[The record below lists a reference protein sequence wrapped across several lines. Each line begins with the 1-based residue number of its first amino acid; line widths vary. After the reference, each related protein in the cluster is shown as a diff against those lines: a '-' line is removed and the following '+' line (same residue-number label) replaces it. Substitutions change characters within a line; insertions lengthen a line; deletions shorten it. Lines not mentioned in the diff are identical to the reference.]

1 MSRLRLLL
9 LSLTC
14 AVVVLAPARAL
25 ADITTSTITSATS
38 TIGTT
43 TTDPTSVL
51 VDWSSLLPGLTDQ
64 YDPNSAN
71 ECVAGRVTCVDA
83 TIREMERRFG
93 PLATSCDHNALFA
106 LLYLRVTQQYRQAVS
121 NPSYFSDNAFVNH
134 EDAVFA
140 KYYFRAIDNYNAG
153 NYAGVPQAWMIALNA
168 AATRSVSGEGD
179 LLLGVNAHVQR
190 DLPFVLAAI
199 GLVKPDGTSRKPDHD
214 LVNQILYAA
223 YEPAITEAAQ
233 RFDPSVNFTLPGPLQ
248 TASYTTFFQ
257 AVEAWREIAWR
268 NAERLV
274 SAPDAATYAQVAQSI
289 EDYATSQ
296 AMAIQATDAY
306 LPPLTSTASRDA
318 YCAINHG

>member
-1 MSRLRLLL
+1 MRRLRLLL
-9 LSLTC
+9 LMLTC
-14 AVVVLAPARAL
+14 AAVVVFPARAL
-25 ADITTSTITSATS
+25 ADTTSTITTATS
-38 TIGTT
+38 T
-43 TTDPTSVL
+43 VL

-71 ECVAGRVTCVDA
+71 DCVAGRVSCVDA
-83 TIREMERRFG
+83 TIREMSRRFA

-121 NPSYFSDNAFVNH
+121 NPTYFSDNAFVNH

-140 KYYFRAIDNYNAG
+140 KYYFRAIDNYGAG
-153 NYAGVPQAWMIALNA
+153 NYGGVPQAWMIALNSA
-168 AATRSVSGEGD
+168 AARSVSGEGD

-233 RFDPSVNFTLPGPLQ
+233 RFDPSVNFTLPAALQ
-248 TASYTTFFQ
+248 TPSYQTFFQ

-274 SAPDAATYAQVAQSI
+274 SAPDPASYALVAQSI

-296 AMAIQATDAY
+296 AATIQASNAY

-318 YCAINHG
+318 YCAVNHG

>member
-1 MSRLRLLL
+1 
-9 LSLTC
+9 
-14 AVVVLAPARAL
+14 
-25 ADITTSTITSATS
+25 
-38 TIGTT
+38 
-43 TTDPTSVL
+43 
-51 VDWSSLLPGLTDQ
+51 
-64 YDPNSAN
+64 
-71 ECVAGRVTCVDA
+71 
-83 TIREMERRFG
+83 
-93 PLATSCDHNALFA
+93 
-106 LLYLRVTQQYRQAVS
+106 
-121 NPSYFSDNAFVNH
+121 
-134 EDAVFA
+134 
-140 KYYFRAIDNYNAG
+140 
-153 NYAGVPQAWMIALNA
+153 MIALNA

-214 LVNQILYAA
+214 LVNRILYAA

-233 RFDPSVNFTLPGPLQ
+233 RFDPSVNFTLPAALQ
-248 TASYTTFFQ
+248 TTSYQTFFQ

-274 SAPDAATYAQVAQSI
+274 SAPNAATYAQVAQSI

-296 AMAIQATDAY
+296 ATAIQATSAY

>member
-1 MSRLRLLL
+1 MRRLRLLL
-9 LSLTC
+9 LMLTC
-14 AVVVLAPARAL
+14 AAVVLSPARAL
-25 ADITTSTITSATS
+25 ADTTSTVTTATS
-38 TIGTT
+38 
-43 TTDPTSVL
+43 SVL

-71 ECVAGRVTCVDA
+71 DCVAGRVSCVDA
-83 TIREMERRFG
+83 TIREMSRRFA
-93 PLATSCDHNALFA
+93 PLATSCDHKALFS

-121 NPSYFSDNAFVNH
+121 NPTYFSDNAFVNH

-140 KYYFRAIDNYNAG
+140 KYYFRAIDNYAAG
-153 NYAGVPQAWMIALNA
+153 NYGGVPQAWMIALNSA
-168 AATRSVSGEGD
+168 AARSVSGEGD

-233 RFDPSVNFTLPGPLQ
+233 RFDPSVNFTLPAALQ
-248 TASYTTFFQ
+248 TPSYQTFFQ

-274 SAPDAATYAQVAQSI
+274 SAPDPASYALVAQSI

-296 AMAIQATDAY
+296 AIAIQATNAY

>member
-1 MSRLRLLL
+1 MRKLGLLL

-14 AVVVLAPARAL
+14 AAIVLSPAPAL
-25 ADITTSTITSATS
+25 AD
-38 TIGTT
+38 TT
-43 TTDPTSVL
+43 TTITTIPTSIL

-71 ECVAGRVTCVDA
+71 DCVAGRVTCVDA
-83 TIREMERRFG
+83 TIREMQRRFG

-121 NPSYFSDNAFVNH
+121 NPTYFSDNAFVNH

-140 KYYFRAIDNYNAG
+140 KYYFRAIDNYNGA
-153 NYAGVPQAWMIALNA
+153 NYAGVPRAWMIALNA
-168 AATRSVSGEGD
+168 AAGRSVSGEGD

-223 YEPAITEAAQ
+223 YQPAITEAAQ

-248 TASYTTFFQ
+248 TTSYQTFFQ

-274 SAPDAATYAQVAQSI
+274 SAPDAASRAQVAQSI

-296 AMAIQATDAY
+296 AMLVQATTAFT
-306 LPPLTSTASRDA
+306 PPLTSTASRDA
-318 YCAINHG
+318 YCAVNHG